1 VATNQQIGDRIGLS
15 HSGVSRIR
23 SGGRVPLLPTM
34 LRIEQATGWSV
45 EEQSRAAAQG
55 RYAEQFEQR
64 VASYEFEPA

>member
-1 VATNQQIGDRIGLS
+1 
-15 HSGVSRIR
+15 
-23 SGGRVPLLPTM
+23 M
-34 LRIEQATGWSV
+34 LRIERATGWPV